1 MLQVYYVSTGAVQ
14 CRNMLIATDRALL
27 NAGLVLKQQG
37 QEWEDEAG
45 RAREVSRRAAA
56 NALIEAK
63 GMTHK
68 QFVACRCSL

>member
-45 RAREVSRRAAA
+45 RAREVSR
-56 NALIEAK
+56 
-63 GMTHK
+63 
-68 QFVACRCSL
+68 